1 MRILATGAAAM
12 AAVLATAGAAVA
24 AAGQGDV
31 LLYDAGRFAPVGEA
45 GGEVPKAVTYD
56 EELVPAGSTIHVA
69 QAIRGEAMQIEV
81 AALGL
86 VPGHTYGTHVH
97 TEPCGADPA
106 DSGGHYQD
114 EPGVVD
120 AQNEVWLD
128 FTVDARGVGKA
139 ETGKNWLFR
148 TGGAGSVVLHE
159 RATSEGHDEHPP
171 GDAGGR
177 VACFTLPFAGEDAAA
192 R

>member
-1 MRILATGAAAM
+1 MKILATGAAAM
-12 AAVLATAGAAVA
+12 AVVLATAGTAA
-24 AAGQGDV
+24 AAGQGDL
-31 LLYDAGRFAPVGEA
+31 LLYDAGRFAPVGE
-45 GGEVPKAVTYD
+45 GGAAVPKAVTHD
-56 EELVPAGSTIHVA
+56 EELVPAGSVIHVA
-69 QAIRGEAMQIEV
+69 QAVRGGAQHIEI

-86 VPGHTYGTHVH
+86 RPGHTYGTHVH

-106 DSGGHYQD
+106 DSGDHYQH

-128 FTVDARGVGKA
+128 FTVDANGVGKA
-139 ETGKNWLFR
+139 EAHKNWLFR
-148 TGGAGSVVLHE
+148 PGGAGSVVLHE

-177 VACFTLPFAGEDAAA
+177 AACFTFAFAGDTAAA
-192 R
+192 G